1 MAVTKK
7 SIRQAAN
14 KRTPS
19 SPKKQAPSRK
29 KGPATSKKGPVSSKK
44 KGTASSKKGTASR
57 KKGTASRKATRPQRV
72 GVSRAPGGMAKT
84 VESLTERL
92 DIMLP
97 EVMFRIAAIEHLL
110 VKNQLCL
117 YEELTNARQFIQEQE
132 RT

>member
-1 MAVTKK
+1 MALKKK
-7 SIRQAAN
+7 SIRQTSK

-19 SPKKQAPSRK
+19 PNKKQTPSRK
-29 KGPATSKKGPVSSKK
+29 KGPASN
-44 KGTASSKKGTASR
+44 KGTATR
-57 KKGTASRKATRPQRV
+57 KKVAASGKSPQPQRART
-72 GVSRAPGGMAKT
+72 SRAPGGTAKT
-84 VESLTERL
+84 IEALNERL

-117 YEELTNARQFIQEQE
+117 YDELTNARQFIQEQE

>member
-7 SIRQAAN
+7 SIRQASN

-19 SPKKQAPSRK
+19 SKKKQSPSRK
-29 KGPATSKKGPVSSKK
+29 KGPT
-44 KGTASSKKGTASR
+44 SSKKGTASSR
-57 KKGTASRKATRPQRV
+57 KGPTSSKKATASKKPTRPQRV
-72 GVSRAPGGMAKT
+72 GAPRASGGMAKT
-84 VESLTERL
+84 IESLTERL

>member
-1 MAVTKK
+1 MALKKK
-7 SIRQAAN
+7 SIRQASK

-19 SPKKQAPSRK
+19 PKKKQTPSRK
-29 KGPATSKKGPVSSKK
+29 KGPASSKK
-44 KGTASSKKGTASR
+44 ETASSKKGTATR
-57 KKGTASRKATRPQRV
+57 KKVGASRKSLQPQRARTA
-72 GVSRAPGGMAKT
+72 RAPGGMAKT
-84 VESLTERL
+84 IESLNERL

-117 YEELTNARQFIQEQE
+117 YDELTNARKFIQEQE

>member
-7 SIRQAAN
+7 SIRQAAK

-19 SPKKQAPSRK
+19 SPKKQTPSRK
-29 KGPATSKKGPVSSKK
+29 KGPASSKKGPASKK
-44 KGTASSKKGTASR
+44 RTASR
-57 KKGTASRKATRPQRV
+57 KKGIAPRKSTRPQRV
-72 GVSRAPGGMAKT
+72 SASRAPGGMVKT
-84 VESLTERL
+84 IESLTERL

-117 YEELTNARQFIQEQE
+117 YDELINARQFIQEQE
-132 RT
+132 LT

>member
-7 SIRQAAN
+7 SIRQAAS

-19 SPKKQAPSRK
+19 SPKKQTPSRK
-29 KGPATSKKGPVSSKK
+29 KGP
-44 KGTASSKKGTASR
+44 ASSKKGTASR
-57 KKGTASRKATRPQRV
+57 KKKVASRKSTRPQRV
-72 GVSRAPGGMAKT
+72 SASRAPGGMAKT
-84 VESLTERL
+84 IESLNERL

-117 YEELTNARQFIQEQE
+117 YDELINARQFIQEQE
-132 RT
+132 LT

>member
-1 MAVTKK
+1 MALKKK
-7 SIRQAAN
+7 SIRRASK

-19 SPKKQAPSRK
+19 PTKKHTPSR
-29 KGPATSKKGPVSSKK
+29 KKGPVSSKK
-44 KGTASSKKGTASR
+44 GTTTR
-57 KKGTASRKATRPQRV
+57 KKGIANRKHTPPQRIRTT
-72 GVSRAPGGMAKT
+72 RAPGGIAKT
-84 VESLTERL
+84 IEALNERL

-117 YEELTNARQFIQEQE
+117 YDELTNARQFIQEQE

>member
-1 MAVTKK
+1 MAVKKK
-7 SIRQAAN
+7 SIRQASK

-19 SPKKQAPSRK
+19 SNKKQTPSRK
-29 KGPATSKKGPVSSKK
+29 KTPASPKKGSASSKK
-44 KGTASSKKGTASR
+44 ETVSSKKGTATR
-57 KKGTASRKATRPQRV
+57 KKVGASRKSPQPQRARS
-72 GVSRAPGGMAKT
+72 SRAPGGLAKT
-84 VESLTERL
+84 IESLNERL

-117 YEELTNARQFIQEQE
+117 YDELTNARQFIQEQE

>member
-7 SIRQAAN
+7 SIRQASK

-19 SPKKQAPSRK
+19 SKKKQTPSRK
-29 KGPATSKKGPVSSKK
+29 KGPASSK
-44 KGTASSKKGTASR
+44 KGTASSKKGSATR
-57 KKGTASRKATRPQRV
+57 KKGAVSRKPTRPQRV
-72 GVSRAPGGMAKT
+72 GSSRASGGMAKT
-84 VESLTERL
+84 IESLTERL

>member
-1 MAVTKK
+1 MALKKK
-7 SIRQAAN
+7 SIRQASK

-19 SPKKQAPSRK
+19 PNKKQAPSRK
-29 KGPATSKKGPVSSKK
+29 KGPA
-44 KGTASSKKGTASR
+44 SSKKGTATR
-57 KKGTASRKATRPQRV
+57 KKVAASRKSPQPQRART
-72 GVSRAPGGMAKT
+72 SRAPGGMAKT
-84 VESLTERL
+84 IEALHERL

-117 YEELTNARQFIQEQE
+117 YDELTNARQFIQEQE

>member
-7 SIRQAAN
+7 SIRQASK

-19 SPKKQAPSRK
+19 SKKKQSPSRK
-29 KGPATSKKGPVSSKK
+29 KGPA
-44 KGTASSKKGTASR
+44 SSKKGTATR
-57 KKGTASRKATRPQRV
+57 KKGTASKKPTGPQRV
-72 GVSRAPGGMAKT
+72 GASRASGGMAKT
-84 VESLTERL
+84 IESLTERL

>member
-7 SIRQAAN
+7 SIRQVSK

-19 SPKKQAPSRK
+19 SPKKQTPSRK
-29 KGPATSKKGPVSSKK
+29 KGPATSKKT
-44 KGTASSKKGTASR
+44 GTASSKKGTASR

-84 VESLTERL
+84 IESLTERL

>member
-1 MAVTKK
+1 MALKKK
-7 SIRQAAN
+7 SIRQASK

-19 SPKKQAPSRK
+19 PGKKPTPSRK
-29 KGPATSKKGPVSSKK
+29 KGPA
-44 KGTASSKKGTASR
+44 SSKKGTATR
-57 KKGTASRKATRPQRV
+57 KKVGASRKSPQPQPARTA
-72 GVSRAPGGMAKT
+72 RAPGGMAKT
-84 VESLTERL
+84 IESLNERL

-117 YEELTNARQFIQEQE
+117 YDELTNARQFIQEQE

>member
-7 SIRQAAN
+7 SIRQAAS

-19 SPKKQAPSRK
+19 FPKKQTPSRK
-29 KGPATSKKGPVSSKK
+29 KGPA
-44 KGTASSKKGTASR
+44 SSKKGTVSKKRTAFP
-57 KKGTASRKATRPQRV
+57 KKGIAPRKSTRPQRLSA
-72 GVSRAPGGMAKT
+72 SRAPGGMAKT
-84 VESLTERL
+84 IESLNERL

-117 YEELTNARQFIQEQE
+117 YDELINARQFIQEQE
-132 RT
+132 LT